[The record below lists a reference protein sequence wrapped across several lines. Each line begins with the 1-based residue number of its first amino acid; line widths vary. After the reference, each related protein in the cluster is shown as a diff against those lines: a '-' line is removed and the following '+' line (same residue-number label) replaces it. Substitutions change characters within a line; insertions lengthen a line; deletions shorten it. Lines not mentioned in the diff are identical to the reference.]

1 MSVSMLSGARTDEKQ
16 TLLDL
21 VHSDLSLRR
30 LSRQERLLLGA
41 ICLCTLVLWA
51 ARQHGRIFTGDEIG
65 TLRYLKESPAYLL
78 THFSTWLTMN
88 YFILAEK
95 GIAWLCGAM
104 DWRLTLLP
112 LAGAIATIP
121 LTASLALK
129 FTASTRTALIAAS
142 LAAFNPFLVRWV
154 PQIRAYSLLIAFSL
168 LAINEFFHWYRQRTW
183 WSGARC
189 AGAVLLLLLAHL
201 NGIYTVAFLILLL
214 VAESISNGFAG
225 GRRFL
230 WESRTLWMPLAGVA
244 IVVGVAYWRLLPD
257 IMKVNREWGT
267 ATPPTSLGYVPQV
280 FTTYMGARYAAFL
293 SLLLLLAGSWSAARE
308 KRALLLLCGAII
320 LGPILMSLQGV
331 SVDASSQAR
340 YLIFSLPLLLIIM
353 AAGIDWLAR
362 HLRMRGG
369 APIAAWGLTAL
380 IVVCWAPDIRAQFLA
395 KEYWPYGRVARFLRA
410 QMQKNDVIVAGW
422 SIGFTL
428 SQFDYLKK
436 RIMPPDKYVRKITN
450 RLDAAPPGR
459 VFYVT
464 APAVLNGRKASIQCF
479 GQLEVTTHG
488 GDTARALLQEW
499 REDVLSRTA
508 GRVYFSFEGDYQLLA
523 LLEER
528 LPSGQS
534 ADHWRSLAE
543 RCRAQNPGTRNVP
556 QRHLEKRAQS
566 VKFP

>member
-1 MSVSMLSGARTDEKQ
+1 MLSGARTVEKQ

-51 ARQHGRIFTGDEIG
+51 ACQHGRVFVGDEIG
-65 TLRYLKESPAYLL
+65 TLRYLRKSPAYLL

-129 FTASTRTALIAAS
+129 FTGSTRTALIAAS

-168 LAINEFFHWYRQRTW
+168 LAINEFFLWYRQGTW

-189 AGAVLLLLLAHL
+189 AVAVLLLLLAHL
-201 NGIYTVAFLILLL
+201 NGAYIVAFLILLL
-214 VAESISNGFAG
+214 VAESISTGFCGA
-225 GRRFL
+225 RRFL

-244 IVVGVAYWRLLPD
+244 IVVGVAYWRILPD

-340 YLIFSLPLLLIIM
+340 YLIFSLPLLLIVM

-369 APIAAWGLTAL
+369 TPIAAWGLTAL

-395 KEYWPYGRVARFLRA
+395 KEYMPYGRVAKFLRA
-410 QMQKNDVIVAGW
+410 QMQKNDIIVAGW

-436 RIMPPDKYVRKITN
+436 RIMLPDEYIRKITN
-450 RLDAAPPGR
+450 RFDAAPPGR

-464 APAVLNGRKASIQCF
+464 APAVLNGRKVSIQCF
-479 GQLEVTTHG
+479 GQLEVTAHS

-528 LPSGQS
+528 LPSGES

-543 RCRAQNPGTRNVP
+543 RCRVENPATRGFP